1 MTNFDIFSSALEFEP
16 FASVAVAA
24 ERILHIDPSACVLNC
39 RRAMEFAVK
48 WMYSVDKALVM
59 PYQDTLVSLMNA
71 ENFRDI
77 VGADIWRRMDFIR
90 RAGNNAAHTGK
101 KIPEEQAALCLENL
115 YVFLDFVAYCYGE
128 NYTEGHF
135 DRSLLTQPAETP
147 AAPAPEVP
155 EANLASLMAENAALK
170 EELTA
175 RRAAQQPTYVP
186 KPLDLSEYKTRKLY
200 IDTMLA
206 DAGWTE
212 GQDWLNEVELPGMPN
227 KSDVGYADYVLYGA
241 DGRPLAVIEA
251 KRTCVDVAKGRQQAK
266 LYADLLEKKYHRRP
280 VIFLTNGF
288 ETRITDNLYPERR
301 CAAIYSKRDLEKLF
315 NLQTM
320 RTSLKNAMVD
330 RAIAGRYYLRRA
342 RSKRSAMPLPE
353 TAARLFWSWRP
364 APARRGRSLRCAMCC
379 SGTGG

>member
-1 MTNFDIFSSALEFEP
+1 MTNFDKFLSAAEFEP

-71 ENFRDI
+71 EDFRDI

-101 KIPEEQAALCLENL
+101 KITEEQAALCLENL

-155 EANLASLMAENAALK
+155 EADLAA
-170 EELTA
+170 
-175 RRAAQQPTYVP
+175 RAA
-186 KPLDLSEYKTRKLY
+186 
-200 IDTMLA
+200 
-206 DAGWTE
+206 
-212 GQDWLNEVELPGMPN
+212 
-227 KSDVGYADYVLYGA
+227 
-241 DGRPLAVIEA
+241 
-251 KRTCVDVAKGRQQAK
+251 
-266 LYADLLEKKYHRRP
+266 
-280 VIFLTNGF
+280 
-288 ETRITDNLYPERR
+288 
-301 CAAIYSKRDLEKLF
+301 
-315 NLQTM
+315 
-320 RTSLKNAMVD
+320 
-330 RAIAGRYYLRRA
+330 
-342 RSKRSAMPLPE
+342 
-353 TAARLFWSWRP
+353 
-364 APARRGRSLRCAMCC
+364 
-379 SGTGG
+379 

>member
-1 MTNFDIFSSALEFEP
+1 MTNFDKFLSSAEFEP

-71 ENFRDI
+71 EDFRDI

-101 KIPEEQAALCLENL
+101 KISEEQAALCLENL

-155 EANLASLMAENAALK
+155 EADLASLMAENAALK

-227 KSDVGYADYVLYGA
+227 KSDVGYADYVLYGD
-241 DGRPLAVIEA
+241 DGRPLAV
-251 KRTCVDVAKGRQQAK
+251 
-266 LYADLLEKKYHRRP
+266 
-280 VIFLTNGF
+280 
-288 ETRITDNLYPERR
+288 
-301 CAAIYSKRDLEKLF
+301 
-315 NLQTM
+315 M
-320 RTSLKNAMVD
+320 
-330 RAIAGRYYLRRA
+330 
-342 RSKRSAMPLPE
+342 
-353 TAARLFWSWRP
+353 
-364 APARRGRSLRCAMCC
+364 
-379 SGTGG
+379 